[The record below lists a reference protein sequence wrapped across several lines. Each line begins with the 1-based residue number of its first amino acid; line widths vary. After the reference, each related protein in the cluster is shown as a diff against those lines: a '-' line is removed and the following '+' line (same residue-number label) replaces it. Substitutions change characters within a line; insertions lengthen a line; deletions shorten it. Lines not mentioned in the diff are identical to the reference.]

1 MNRLIST
8 LILTAGVIFTSSVAY
23 GTEDGNALPALEIP
37 QSLKS
42 VVPLAMAEA
51 DLPSVEAKKYF
62 KVSDKGLQLECP
74 TFDAR
79 GDLVF
84 CEVFGG
90 TVFRLT
96 PEKRLSSFVPD
107 PQLRPAGFAVHPD
120 GRIYMAELGDF
131 ASRGSV
137 IAMAADG
144 TDVQTVVSR
153 DDGFLPD
160 DLVFDTKGGFY
171 FTDFKGGSSV
181 ATGGVY
187 YIGPNG
193 DKPVLVVPNL
203 RIANGLALSP
213 DGKTLWVSELAG
225 SLLHRISLSDPTTI
239 APFGSSVVY
248 NFVGG
253 GPDSL
258 RVDAEGNVY
267 VAMYGQG
274 RIMVFSPQGFPV
286 GQYLLPERDQ
296 GHNLRSTSM
305 VIRPG
310 TDELLIFTNDWDKGQ
325 GSTIFV
331 ARALAK
337 AASQSPGM
345 P

>member
-1 MNRLIST
+1 MMNRLLRMSALGAA
-8 LILTAGVIFTSSVAY
+8 LILIGAAAHAADDK
-23 GTEDGNALPALEIP
+23 GTLPTLEIP
-37 QSLKS
+37 QALRSA
-42 VVPLAMAEA
+42 VPLPMAES
-51 DLPSVEAKKYF
+51 DLPSVVAREYL

-74 TFDAR
+74 TFDAK
-79 GDLVF
+79 GDLLF

-96 PEKRLSSFVPD
+96 PDKQLTSFVPD
-107 PQLRPAGFAVHPD
+107 ADLRPAGLAVHRN

-131 ASRGSV
+131 GSRGSV
-137 IAMAADG
+137 VTTAPDG

-153 DDGFLPD
+153 NDGFLPD
-160 DLVFDTKGGFY
+160 DLVFDKDGGFY
-171 FTDFKGGSSV
+171 FTDFKGGSS
-181 ATGGVY
+181 TPSGGVY

-193 DKPVLVVPNL
+193 GKPVLVVPNL
-203 RIANGLALSP
+203 RIANGVSLSP
-213 DGKTLWVSELAG
+213 DGRTLWVTELAG
-225 SLLHRISLSDPTTI
+225 GRLHRISLANATTI
-239 APFGSSVVY
+239 APFGSSLVY

-258 RVDAEGNVY
+258 RVDADGNVY

-274 RIMVFSPQGFPV
+274 RIMVMNPLGFPI
-286 GQYLLPERDQ
+286 GQYLLPGRDE

-331 ARALAK
+331 AKALAK
-337 AASQSPGM
+337 AAP
-345 P
+345 

>member
-1 MNRLIST
+1 MNRLLRMSALGAA
-8 LILTAGVIFTSSVAY
+8 LILIGAAAHAADDKST
-23 GTEDGNALPALEIP
+23 LPALDIP
-37 QSLKS
+37 RALRS
-42 VVPLAMAEA
+42 VVPLPMAEA
-51 DLPSVEAKKYF
+51 DLPSVEAREYL

-74 TFDAR
+74 TFDAK
-79 GDLVF
+79 GDLLF

-96 PEKRLSSFVPD
+96 PDKQLSSFVPD
-107 PQLRPAGFAVHPD
+107 AELRPAGLAVHPS

-131 ASRGSV
+131 GSRGSV
-137 IAMAADG
+137 VTMAPDG

-153 DDGFLPD
+153 NDGFLPD
-160 DLVFDTKGGFY
+160 DLVFDKDGGFY
-171 FTDFKGGSSV
+171 FTDFKGGSS
-181 ATGGVY
+181 TPSGGVY
-187 YIGPNG
+187 YIGPSG
-193 DKPVLVVPNL
+193 GKPVLVVPNL
-203 RIANGLALSP
+203 RIANGVSLSP
-213 DGKTLWVSELAG
+213 DGKTLWVTELAG
-225 SLLHRISLSDPTTI
+225 GRLHRISLANATTI
-239 APFGSSVVY
+239 APFGSSLVY

-258 RVDAEGNVY
+258 RIDADGNVY

-274 RIMVFSPQGFPV
+274 RIMVMNPLGFPI
-286 GQYLLPERDQ
+286 GQYLLPGRDE
-296 GHNLRSTSM
+296 GHNLRSTAM

-331 ARALAK
+331 AKALAK
-337 AASQSPGM
+337 AAPSPS

>member
-1 MNRLIST
+1 MHRLLST
-8 LILTAGVIFTSSVAY
+8 LILTSGLVFTSGLSY
-23 GTEDGNALPALEIP
+23 GTEDDKALPSLEIP

-42 VVPLAMAEA
+42 AVPLPMAEA
-51 DLPSVEAKKYF
+51 DLPSVEATKYF

-96 PEKRLSSFVPD
+96 PEKKLSSFVPD
-107 PQLRPAGFAVHPD
+107 PELRPAGLAVHPD

-137 IAMAADG
+137 INMAADG
-144 TDVQTVVSR
+144 TDVQTVLSR
-153 DDGFLPD
+153 DKGFLPD
-160 DLVFDTKGGFY
+160 DLVFDRSGGFY

-187 YIGPNG
+187 YIGPDG
-193 DKPVLVVPNL
+193 GKPVLVVPNL
-203 RIANGLALSP
+203 RIANGVALSP

-225 SLLHRISLSDPTTI
+225 GVLHRISLSDATTI

-258 RVDAEGNVY
+258 RIDADGNVY

-274 RIMVFSPQGFPV
+274 RIMVFNPQGFPV
-286 GQYLLPERDQ
+286 GQYLLPDRDQ

-325 GSTIFV
+325 GSTIFA

-337 AASQSPGM
+337 AAVQNNGAP
-345 P
+345 